1 MAEKGSSANTN
12 CPATFD
18 TVRYFKKVGREQ
30 DRIGCLFP
38 KSLHPM
44 DTVRTDKGIGGGVMS
59 TKELIE
65 YIAKALVDHPD
76 QVRVSEIEGER
87 TSVIELSV
95 AKEDLGKVIGKQG
108 RTARAIRVILG
119 AVSANLG
126 KHSVL
131 EIIE

>member
-1 MAEKGSSANTN
+1 MNA
-12 CPATFD
+12 
-18 TVRYFKKVGREQ
+18 
-30 DRIGCLFP
+30 
-38 KSLHPM
+38 
-44 DTVRTDKGIGGGVMS
+44 
-59 TKELIE
+59 KELVE

-76 QVRVSEIEGER
+76 QVKVSEIEGEK

-108 RTARAIRVILG
+108 RTASSIRVILG

-126 KHSVL
+126 KRFVL